1 MNVYIVCE
9 HAPTRQRLQEFL
21 PDVTLSDRAPETP
34 VDLLVRWGSWHG
46 SDLAR
51 TVLNPRHAVEACR
64 YHHHVVRVARANRI
78 GALSHPR
85 LLPRYR
91 VYLFDMRSYAI
102 TRRVG
107 KRWRLV
113 RPSRTLREKLVIR
126 ARRAVYSLGLH
137 TACVEMVAGDG
148 GRYVVTGVQS
158 GPALTKT
165 LSQRFAS
172 ALMKFIAERRDDPTG
187 RTVVLGADPE
197 FILRRRRTGRI
208 VAANRY
214 FPYRGS
220 VGHDR
225 LYARFLRGRPLA
237 ELRPAPSS
245 EPEELFQ
252 HIRRAI
258 RRAMAKT
265 GSRVEFTAGSL
276 PFARFPIGGHIH
288 FSGIPLTSNF
298 LRALDIYLAVPLLL
312 IDNPARSWRRRL
324 RYGFLGDF
332 RFQRHGGFEYRTL
345 PSWLVSP
352 SIALAVLCLAKV
364 IAQEYHRLPLHFLD
378 DVTMQ
383 QAFYRANKQ
392 PFYRRFN
399 EIWSH
404 LEEVPT
410 YRQYEEALL
419 PLKRWI
425 DAQKVWPDRSD
436 IKPRWFVR
444 KKRARRRASSVRRTK
459 SDKRRTVRT
468 LPSP

>member
-9 HAPTRQRLQEFL
+9 HASTRQRLQECL
-21 PDVTLSDRAPETP
+21 PDVTLSDRAPDAP

-64 YHHHVVRVARANRI
+64 YHRHVVRVARVNRI
-78 GALSHPR
+78 GAVSDPR
-85 LLPRYR
+85 IVARYR
-91 VYLFDMRSYAI
+91 IYLFDMRSYAI

-107 KRWRLV
+107 KRWRLIK
-113 RPSRTLREKLVIR
+113 PSRTLLEKLVIR
-126 ARRAVYSLGLH
+126 ARRVLYSLGLH
-137 TACVEMVAGDG
+137 TGCVEMVPGAS
-148 GRYVVTGVQS
+148 GRFLVVRVHS
-158 GPALTKT
+158 GPVLNRT
-165 LSQRFAS
+165 LSQRFAK

-187 RTVVLGADPE
+187 RSVILGADPE
-197 FILRRRRTGRI
+197 FILRRRRSGRI

-237 ELRPAPSS
+237 ELRPAPAS

-258 RRAMAKT
+258 RKAMART

-288 FSGIPLTSNF
+288 FSGIPLTSNL
-298 LRALDIYLAVPLLL
+298 LRALDVYLAVPLLL

-345 PSWLVSP
+345 PSWLVAP
-352 SIALAVLCLAKV
+352 SIARAVLCLAKV

-378 DVTMQ
+378 DVNMQ
-383 QAFYRANKQ
+383 HAFYVANKQ

-399 EIWSH
+399 EMWSH

-410 YRQYEEALL
+410 YRRYEEALL
-419 PLKRWI
+419 PLKRWV

-436 IKPRWFVR
+436 LKPRWFVR
-444 KKRARRRASSVRRTK
+444 KKRARRRTASVRTAR
-459 SDKRRTVRT
+459 SARRRLRAV
-468 LPSP
+468 PSP